1 MSEATGTNKEREKK
15 EMSSLMLFAAETCTS
30 GGCPFGKCPP
40 HAIVAL
46 AAALAIGFVIGFL
59 VGRRRAAKGG
69 AKPQQPQKKQ
79 QAPVRRDPRPV
90 TSRPPIPAGSVEL
103 YVGNLSYDMTEDQLR
118 QTFEAFGKVDSVRLV
133 TNRYNNKSKGFAF
146 VVMPNRPEAEK
157 AIAEMNDKEVMGR
170 PMRVNEAQ
178 NTNKAE
184 A

>member
-1 MSEATGTNKEREKK
+1 MKK
-15 EMSSLMLFAAETCTS
+15 LVM
-30 GGCPFGKCPP
+30 FG
-40 HAIVAL
+40 AL
-46 AAALAIGFVIGFL
+46 AAALAVGFVIGFL

-69 AKPQQPQKKQ
+69 AKPQQPQQKKQ
-79 QAPVRRDPRPV
+79 QPVRRDPRPV

-118 QTFEAFGKVDSVRLV
+118 QTFEAFGKVDSVRVV
-133 TNRYNNKSKGFAF
+133 TYRYNNKSKGFAF

-178 NTNKAE
+178 NSNKVE

>member
-1 MSEATGTNKEREKK
+1 
-15 EMSSLMLFAAETCTS
+15 MSSLILFAADAANNCTS
-30 GGCPFGKCPP
+30 GGCPLSGCKCPP

-46 AAALAIGFVIGFL
+46 IGALVVGYVIGFI
-59 VGRRRAAKGG
+59 VGRRKAAKG
-69 AKPQQPQKKQ
+69 AANKPQQPQQQKKPQ

-90 TSRPPIPAGSVEL
+90 TARPPIPAGSVEL

-157 AIAEMNDKEVMGR
+157 AIAELNDKDVMGR
-170 PMRVNEAQ
+170 LMRVNEAQ

>member
-1 MSEATGTNKEREKK
+1 
-15 EMSSLMLFAAETCTS
+15 MSSQILFAADVA
-30 GGCPFGKCPP
+30 KCPN
-40 HAIVAL
+40 HAIIAL
-46 AAALAIGFVIGFL
+46 VAALVVGYVIGFL
-59 VGRRRAAKGG
+59 VGRRSAAKGG
-69 AKPQQPQKKQ
+69 AKKPQQAQKKQ

-103 YVGNLSYDMTEDQLR
+103 YVGNLSYDMTEEQLR
-118 QTFEAFGKVDSVRLV
+118 QTFEAFGKVDSVRVV
-133 TNRYNNKSKGFAF
+133 TNRFNNKSKGFAF

-178 NTNKAE
+178 NTNKAD

>member
-1 MSEATGTNKEREKK
+1 
-15 EMSSLMLFAAETCTS
+15 MLFAAETCTS
-30 GGCPFGKCPP
+30 GGCPLSGCKCPP

-46 AAALAIGFVIGFL
+46 AVALVVGYVIGFL
-59 VGRRRAAKGG
+59 VGRRKAAKGD
-69 AKPQQPQKKQ
+69 AKQPQQPQQKKQ
-79 QAPVRRDPRPV
+79 QPVRRDPRPV

-157 AIAEMNDKEVMGR
+157 AIAELNDKDVMGR
-170 PMRVNEAQ
+170 LMRVNEAQ

>member
-1 MSEATGTNKEREKK
+1 
-15 EMSSLMLFAAETCTS
+15 MSSLILFAADTAKTCTS
-30 GGCPFGKCPP
+30 GGCPLSGCKCPP

-46 AAALAIGFVIGFL
+46 VVALVVGYIIGFI
-59 VGRRRAAKGG
+59 VGRRKAAKG
-69 AKPQQPQKKQ
+69 AAKKPQQSQQQKKPQ
-79 QAPVRRDPRPV
+79 QPVRRDPRTV
-90 TSRPPIPAGSVEL
+90 TARPPIPAGSVEL

-118 QTFEAFGKVDSVRLV
+118 QTFEAFGKVDSVRVV

-178 NTNKAE
+178 NSNKVE

>member
-1 MSEATGTNKEREKK
+1 
-15 EMSSLMLFAAETCTS
+15 MLFAAEAAQSCNS
-30 GGCPFGKCPP
+30 GGCPLGRCAS
-40 HAIVAL
+40 HAIPALAVAL
-46 AAALAIGFVIGFL
+46 VVGYVIGYL
-59 VGRRRAAKGG
+59 VGRRASAKGAAK
-69 AKPQQPQKKQ
+69 KTPPSQQKKQ

-90 TSRPPIPAGSVEL
+90 TSHPPIPAGSVEL

-118 QTFEAFGKVDSVRLV
+118 QAFEAFGAVDSVRVV

-146 VVMPNRPEAEK
+146 VVMPNRAEAEK

-178 NTNKAE
+178 NSNKVE

>member
-1 MSEATGTNKEREKK
+1 MI
-15 EMSSLMLFAAETCTS
+15 LFAATEAAKTGIT
-30 GGCPFGKCPP
+30 CPFAGCKCPP
-40 HAIVAL
+40 HAI
-46 AAALAIGFVIGFL
+46 AALAGVLIVGYLIGYL
-59 VGRRRAAKGG
+59 VGRRKGAKCAAK
-69 AKPQQPQKKQ
+69 AKAQQPQQKKQ
-79 QAPVRRDPRPV
+79 AQQRREPRPE

-118 QTFEAFGKVDSVRLV
+118 KEFESFGKVDSVRVV
-133 TNRYNNKSKGFAF
+133 TNRFNNKSKGFGF

-157 AIAEMNDKEVMGR
+157 AIAAMNDKTVMGR

>member
-1 MSEATGTNKEREKK
+1 
-15 EMSSLMLFAAETCTS
+15 MSSMILFAAEAAKTCTP
-30 GGCPFGKCPP
+30 CAKCCPP

-46 AAALAIGFVIGFL
+46 VVALGVGYLIGFL
-59 VGRRRAAKGG
+59 VGRRKVAKG
-69 AKPQQPQKKQ
+69 ASKKPQQPQQKKQ
-79 QAPVRRDPRPV
+79 QPQPRREPRPE

-103 YVGNLSYDMTEDQLR
+103 YVGNLSYDMTEAQLR
-118 QTFEAFGKVDSVRLV
+118 QTFEAFGKVDSVRVV

-146 VVMPNRPEAEK
+146 VVMPNRAEAEK
-157 AIAEMNDKEVMGR
+157 AIAEMNDKDVMGR